1 LLRLKF
7 ANILVLVGGLGACQ
21 SPDPTD
27 HEKLILGQALFE
39 DGRFSADGKI
49 SCASCHRPEYAFA
62 DTLPRSIGAFGRET
76 RRNTPTL
83 WGLPTDLPLMA
94 DGGVPSL
101 KSGSLS
107 VLAALTAHGDMAFD
121 PRSLNQKL
129 KAYPRYLQLLGRL
142 YPNTDPA
149 SAYLRTLHRYLLDLS
164 EQGRQASIE
173 NTPLNSPLVSRGKAL
188 FEGEAGCFRC
198 HNGEGKTD
206 GAFYNLALG
215 NRSKEEGRAAITLKE
230 EDRGRLRTPVLRNLG
245 KTAPYFYD
253 GQAATLQVVLEHYQQ
268 GAGEAGRWLG
278 DSLQKEALLAYL
290 QSL

>member
-1 LLRLKF
+1 MLL
-7 ANILVLVGGLGACQ
+7 GGLGACQ
-21 SPDPTD
+21 SPDSTD
-27 HEKLILGQALFE
+27 HEKLRLGQVLFE

-62 DTLPRSIGAFGRET
+62 DTLPRSIGVFGRET

-101 KSGSLS
+101 KDGSLS

-129 KAYPRYLQLLGRL
+129 KAYPRYHQLLGRL

-173 NTPLNSPLVSRGKAL
+173 NPPLNSPLVAQGKAL

-206 GAFYNLALG
+206 GAFYNLALE

-253 GQAATLQVVLEHYQQ
+253 GQAATLRDVLEHYQQ
-268 GAGEAGRWLG
+268 GAGEAGRWIG

-290 QSL
+290 LTL

>member
-1 LLRLKF
+1 MLL
-7 ANILVLVGGLGACQ
+7 GGLGACQ
-21 SPDPTD
+21 SPDSTD
-27 HEKLILGQALFE
+27 HEKLRLGQVLFE

-62 DTLPRSIGAFGRET
+62 DTLPRSIGVFGRET

-101 KSGSLS
+101 KDGSLS

-129 KAYPRYLQLLGRL
+129 KAYPRYHQLLGRL

-173 NTPLNSPLVSRGKAL
+173 NPPLNSPLVAQGKAL

-206 GAFYNLALG
+206 GAFYNLALE

-253 GQAATLQVVLEHYQQ
+253 GQAATLRDVLEHYQH
-268 GAGEAGRWLG
+268 GAGEAGRWPG
-278 DSLQKEALLAYL
+278 DSLQMEALLAYL
-290 QSL
+290 NTL

>member
-1 LLRLKF
+1 MRLKF
-7 ANILVLVGGLGACQ
+7 AHILVLVGGLGACQ
-21 SPDPTD
+21 SSDPID
-27 HEKLILGQALFE
+27 RDQFVLGKALFE

-49 SCASCHRPEYAFA
+49 SCASCHRPEHAFA

-94 DGGVPSL
+94 DGGVPPL
-101 KSGSLS
+101 RSGSLS

-129 KAYPRYLQLLGRL
+129 KAYPMYHQLLGRL
-142 YPNTDPA
+142 YPSTDPA

-164 EQGRQASIE
+164 EQGRQASTG
-173 NTPLNSPLVSRGKAL
+173 NTPLDPPLVAKGKAL

-206 GAFYNLALG
+206 GAFYNLALE
-215 NRSKEEGRAAITLKE
+215 NRTKEEGRAAITLKE
-230 EDRGRLRTPVLRNLG
+230 EDRGRLRTPVLLNLG
-245 KTAPYFYD
+245 KTAPYFHD
-253 GQAATLQVVLEHYQQ
+253 GQAATLRNVLEHYQH
-268 GAGEAGRWLG
+268 GAGEAGRWQG
-278 DSLQKEALLAYL
+278 DSLQIEALLAYL
-290 QSL
+290 LTL

>member
-1 LLRLKF
+1 MLL
-7 ANILVLVGGLGACQ
+7 GGLGACQ
-21 SPDPTD
+21 SPDSTD
-27 HEKLILGQALFE
+27 HEKLRLGQVLFE

-62 DTLPRSIGAFGRET
+62 DTLPRSIGVFGRET

-101 KSGSLS
+101 KDGSLS

-129 KAYPRYLQLLGRL
+129 KAYPRYHQLLGRL

-173 NTPLNSPLVSRGKAL
+173 NPPLNSPLVAQGKAL

-206 GAFYNLALG
+206 GAFYNLALE

-253 GQAATLQVVLEHYQQ
+253 GQAATLRDVLEHYQH
-268 GAGEAGRWLG
+268 GAGEAGRWIG

-290 QSL
+290 LTL